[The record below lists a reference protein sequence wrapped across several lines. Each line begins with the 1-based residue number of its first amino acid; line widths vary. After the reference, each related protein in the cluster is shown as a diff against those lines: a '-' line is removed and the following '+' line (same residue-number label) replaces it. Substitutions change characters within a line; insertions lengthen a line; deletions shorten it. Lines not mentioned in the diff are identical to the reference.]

1 MGSFRHGSKSSLTRC
16 VAARDLSH
24 SPFQKKEKSTID
36 TTRKSHHV
44 VQRSTKC
51 PSAPSPP
58 HLTTEEREA
67 PLLHYF
73 QEARTMVPEAI
84 D

>member
-1 MGSFRHGSKSSLTRC
+1 MGSYRQGVLLLEIYLILHFK
-16 VAARDLSH
+16 
-24 SPFQKKEKSTID
+24 KKEKSTID
-36 TTRKSHHV
+36 PTRKSHHV